1 MNLIFVLASIILA
14 SLTWTF
20 FSIIS
25 NYNTARKIALPVI
38 ISPVSPLNPLWI
50 LTYRTFPFVLLLE
63 HLPFGL
69 GKWARCTYMGW
80 TFHDKHALHD
90 ELGPIFVVVTPSGNE
105 VSVADSQATHTILS
119 RRKEFIKPAVMY
131 EQLNVFGRNLN
142 TVEGEDWQRQR
153 RLTAPN
159 FNERTSS
166 LVWKEAL
173 RQAHD
178 MAQFWAEQGAEGT
191 RETVADT
198 ATLALH
204 VLTCVGFGLSYSF
217 HHGVRDL
224 PDGHSMTYRDA
235 LSLCLRN
242 IITFAIFPKKVL
254 SLSFLP
260 KKLRSLGVA
269 TQEFQKY
276 MEEMLT
282 HERNMAAKRE
292 HETGNLMGSLVRA
305 SEEAQKSSD
314 RNDFTRLGLTDEEI
328 FGNIFAFNLAG
339 HETTAN
345 TMATSLVLLA
355 ANPECQNWL
364 TEEIHHVLRNSGS
377 SEDWKYDESFPNL
390 KRCLAVMYETLRLYG
405 SIVFI
410 PKSTGFHSQS
420 LTLGDKTH
428 VLPPST
434 ALNINVQAL
443 HTDPHIWGSDAL
455 DWRPNRWLRASS
467 SSTTSSNE
475 KYPSLMAKET
485 FVEPEAGTFIP
496 WADGPRE
503 CVGRKFSQV
512 EFVAVLASLFRDY
525 HVGPVVKN
533 GEDEADA
540 RRALVRMVDD
550 SAISAITLQM
560 LEPRSRSLRW
570 ERQT

>member
-1 MNLIFVLASIILA
+1 MNLTFVLASVILA
-14 SLTWTF
+14 FLSWTF
-20 FSIIS
+20 FSVIS
-25 NYNTARKIALPVI
+25 TYNTARKIALPVI

-50 LTYRTFPFVLLLE
+50 LTYRTFPFVLLLK

-90 ELGPIFVVVTPSGNE
+90 ELGPVFIVVTPSGNE
-105 VSVADSQATHTILS
+105 VSVADPQATHTILS

-224 PDGHSMTYRDA
+224 SDGHSMTYRDA

-254 SLSFLP
+254 TLSFLP
-260 KKLRSLGVA
+260 KRLRSLGVA

-282 HERNMAAKRE
+282 HERNMAGKRE
-292 HETGNLMGSLVRA
+292 HGTGNLMGSLVRA

-314 RNDFTRLGLTDEEI
+314 INDSTRLGLTDEEI

-355 ANPECQNWL
+355 ANPECQAWL
-364 TEEIHHVLRNSGS
+364 IEEVHHVLGNSGGS
-377 SEDWKYDESFPNL
+377 GGWKYEESFPNL

-420 LTLGDKTH
+420 LALGDKTYI
-428 VLPPST
+428 LPSST
-434 ALNINVQAL
+434 AININVQAL
-443 HTDPHIWGSDAL
+443 HTDPQTWGSDAL
-455 DWRPNRWLRASS
+455 DWRPSRWLRASS
-467 SSTTSSNE
+467 STFSSHDNHTL
-475 KYPSLMAKET
+475 PMAEET
-485 FVEPEAGTFIP
+485 FIEPEAGTFIP

-512 EFVAVLASLFRDY
+512 EFVAVLASLFRQY
-525 HVGPVVKN
+525 RVRPVVKN
-533 GEDEADA
+533 GEVEADA
-540 RRALVRMVDD
+540 KRALVHMVDD

-560 LEPRSRSLRW
+560 LEPRSRSLKW
-570 ERQT
+570 ERQK